1 MSQNRKV
8 VIAIDGPA
16 GAGKSTVAKE
26 LAQKLG
32 FGYIDTGAMYRALTW
47 KALRKRISS
56 LDEKAL
62 ASLAKKSYIV
72 FAENKERQGRYRVMI
87 NNVDVSRAIRNLP
100 VTNNVSAVSSLPA
113 VRQAMVRRQRNM
125 VEKKKKGV
133 VVEGRDIGTVVFPH
147 ANVKIYLTATP
158 HERAIRRQ
166 KDFEKAGRKVSVAA
180 LEREIIR
187 RDRMDSSRRNSPLAK
202 ASDAHLIDTT
212 GRKVKEVVEE
222 ILKLVV

>member
-1 MSQNRKV
+1 MSQNRKM

-16 GAGKSTVAKE
+16 GSGKSTVAKE
-26 LAQKLG
+26 LAQELG

-47 KALRKRISS
+47 KALREKVSP

-72 FAENKERQGRYRVMI
+72 FAENKEKSGRYQVMI
-87 NNVDVSRAIRNLP
+87 NNVDVSQAIRTLP
-100 VTNNVSAVSSLPA
+100 VTNNVSAVSSLPT
-113 VRQAMVRRQRNM
+113 VRQAMVKRQRNM
-125 VEKKKKGV
+125 AEKKRKGV

-147 ANVKIYLTATP
+147 ADLKIYLTATP
-158 HERAIRRQ
+158 RERAKRRQ
-166 KDFEKAGRKVSVAA
+166 RDFERAGRKVSLSA

-187 RDRMDSSRRNSPLAK
+187 RDRMDSSRRDSPLAK

-212 GRKVKEVVEE
+212 GRKAKEVVEE

>member
-26 LAQKLG
+26 LAQKLS

-47 KALRKRISS
+47 KALRERISP

-62 ASLAKKSYIV
+62 TTLTKKSYIV
-72 FAENKERQGRYRVMI
+72 FAENKEKPGRYQVMI

-100 VTNNVSAVSSLPA
+100 VTNNVSAVSSLLA

-125 VEKKKKGV
+125 VEKKRKGV

-187 RDRMDSSRRNSPLAK
+187 RDRMDSSRRDSPLAK

>member
-1 MSQNRKV
+1 MSQNKKM

-16 GAGKSTVAKE
+16 GAGKSTVAIE
-26 LAQKLG
+26 LAQRLS

-47 KALRKRISS
+47 KALRERINP
-56 LDEKAL
+56 LDDKAL

-72 FAENKERQGRYRVMI
+72 FAENKEKPGRYRAMI
-87 NNVDVSRAIRNLP
+87 NNVDVSRAIRTLP

-113 VRQAMVRRQRNM
+113 VRQAMVKRQRNM
-125 VEKKKKGV
+125 VEKKRKGV
-133 VVEGRDIGTVVFPH
+133 VVEGRDIATVVFPD
-147 ANVKIYLTATP
+147 ADLKIYLTATP
-158 HERAIRRQ
+158 HERAKRRQ
-166 KDFEKAGRKVSVAA
+166 KDFEKAGRKVSLAA

-187 RDRMDSSRRNSPLAK
+187 RDRMDSLRRDSPLAK
-202 ASDAHLIDTT
+202 ASDAHSIDTT